1 MKILLSILVAALG
14 AVILSL
20 AFGEPAG
27 PGWLHLLGLGLS
39 VAVLLVIWLSPGI
52 DQPRR
57 PPP

>member
-1 MKILLSILVAALG
+1 MKIVLSVLAAALG

-20 AFGEPAG
+20 AFGTPEG

-39 VAVLLVIWLSPGI
+39 VAALLVIWLWPGI
-52 DQPRR
+52 EQPRK